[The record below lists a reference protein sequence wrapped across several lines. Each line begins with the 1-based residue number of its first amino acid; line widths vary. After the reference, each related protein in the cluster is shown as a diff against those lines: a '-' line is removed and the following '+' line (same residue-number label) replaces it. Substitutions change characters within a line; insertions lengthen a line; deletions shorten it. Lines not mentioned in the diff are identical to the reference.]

1 MIFTINILQRDI
13 KIEPAYVFLCLAII
27 SLPINKE
34 LAGPFRFTD
43 IFLVL
48 SLLSVIGRIKISQS
62 LFQIILALLVI
73 ISISSVIGLWA
84 FGVRNI
90 QNIGFI
96 YKFLVPIFPIFILNS
111 IRISPSR
118 LKTLNKLLLWTFF
131 FLSAWVY
138 IYLFLRITGRIHGVF
153 RPSFP
158 FSGNLYQ
165 SDAHL
170 YSCYLAMSLVM
181 YNFHWK
187 KIFGHHHFMVIFI
200 NVASVPAM
208 VLTGSKTG
216 IAVLMFSQLLH
227 ILISFRSFRTV
238 RKQTVYLAVIILIGG
253 IYLISKI
260 DFDRGLIALAERA
273 MDFNSGDD
281 SSMSRIRKLLL
292 SFEQTSATFF
302 LFGVG
307 LISNY
312 VTWYDGLIGSTNGFL
327 GVFGLVLMVFII
339 VGLVRSTFFLAKNNN
354 RIPYFA
360 PFLIV
365 LCTYILANLITEYYL
380 VTRGVLPTSVFLML
394 LHLQISEPDKNAVIP
409 LSKSS
414 TL

>member
-1 MIFTINILQRDI
+1 
-13 KIEPAYVFLCLAII
+13 
-27 SLPINKE
+27 
-34 LAGPFRFTD
+34 
-43 IFLVL
+43 
-48 SLLSVIGRIKISQS
+48 
-62 LFQIILALLVI
+62 
-73 ISISSVIGLWA
+73 
-84 FGVRNI
+84 
-90 QNIGFI
+90 
-96 YKFLVPIFPIFILNS
+96 
-111 IRISPSR
+111 
-118 LKTLNKLLLWTFF
+118 
-131 FLSAWVY
+131 
-138 IYLFLRITGRIHGVF
+138 
-153 RPSFP
+153 
-158 FSGNLYQ
+158 
-165 SDAHL
+165 
-170 YSCYLAMSLVM
+170 M